1 MLDFLKT
8 MPDMTNTP
16 EITMIETPKIP
27 MAKRIRDYKAAN
39 PNATAKQV
47 SDAVG
52 SSVIYVYQ
60 VLNNPPKKI
69 KKEKPVT
76 TSKAAPANTV
86 SLKEHEA
93 MVRRLAEQTAEVM
106 DLEEDI
112 VGLKAIIKYLE
123 EKLEEATF

>member
-47 SDAVG
+47 SDAV
-52 SSVIYVYQ
+52 
-60 VLNNPPKKI
+60 L
-69 KKEKPVT
+69 
-76 TSKAAPANTV
+76 
-86 SLKEHEA
+86 SLIH
-93 MVRRLAEQTAEVM
+93 
-106 DLEEDI
+106 I
-112 VGLKAIIKYLE
+112 
-123 EKLEEATF
+123 